1 MRGIKEVKDL
11 DTLTPNEADYIMFQK
26 ADGTYKTG
34 KTLIRDIGKIVETNI
49 SGVIAAEG
57 VENFPK
63 VGEEDKIYLDKAS
76 STIYL
81 WDGEDYVTVYEP
93 GLVQTTG
100 TATDVAM
107 SQKATTDAINAAI
120 FTALNISV

>member
-34 KTLIRDIGKIVETNI
+34 KTLIRDIGKIVETNTG
-49 SGVIAAEG
+49 GVVPAEG

-63 VGEEDKIYLDKAS
+63 VGEEGKIYLDKAS

-81 WDGEDYVTVYEP
+81 WDGENYVAVGYNY
-93 GLVQTTG
+93 
-100 TATDVAM
+100 TDV
-107 SQKATTDAINAAI
+107 SFDGGNAD
-120 FTALNISV
+120 